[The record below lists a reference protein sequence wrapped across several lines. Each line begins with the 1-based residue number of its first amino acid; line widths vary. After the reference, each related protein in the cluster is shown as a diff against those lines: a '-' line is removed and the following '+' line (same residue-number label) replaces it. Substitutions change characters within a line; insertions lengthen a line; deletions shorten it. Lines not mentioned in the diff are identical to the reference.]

1 MNDLRKRWR
10 ELSRRTQSL
19 ALGDGRRLVQASLA
33 DTRKLEGLS
42 LSVAGEYLDRVTNRF
57 DPESLLEF
65 LDRSKPLSMTELWA
79 LKPALQFVLLERMV
93 QAPPEPLEETI
104 GSLRK
109 IAQCEWKVIF
119 EAASHAERLLL
130 NDEVYARMDAESRE
144 FYRQE
149 VSHLAKYSGHGELD
163 VIQAALDS
171 AAGTLAASSLWQER
185 ATHVGCHL
193 IAEGRAA
200 LEAKIGYRGPLVARV
215 RRLLRKHPNGFF
227 LIGIELATFLIAII
241 ALSGI
246 NSITPI
252 FAGFLLLLLPA
263 TQSAV
268 ELMNHLVTFVLR
280 PCRLPKLDFSRGV
293 PLELSTLVAVPV
305 LLLSERQVR
314 ELVDDLEVRFLANR
328 DPNIFFA
335 LLSDLPDS
343 DQRLDENDDLVDLT
357 RTLIRG
363 LNERYGGGFYLLHRH
378 RVYYE
383 SELAWLGWERKRG
396 KLLDLNK
403 LLRHQY
409 DSFPVKEGDTRVLD
423 RIRYVLCLDADTQ
436 LPPGAAQR
444 LIGAIAHPLNRAIVD
459 PATNMVVE
467 GYGILQPRIG
477 VSVQSASRSHLANIL
492 SGQTGF
498 DIYTRAV
505 SDVYQD
511 LYREGSFTG
520 KGIYEV
526 DVLRQVLERR
536 FPRSALLSHD
546 LIEGAYARAGLVS
559 DVELIDDYPSHY
571 SAFSRR
577 KHRWMR
583 GDWQIV
589 TWLFER
595 APDDTGRRVN
605 NPISLISR
613 WKILDNLRRSLMEP
627 ATFALLLAGWFGLA
641 GGASYW
647 TAVSLMLLL
656 LPVYFQALFSLLRVL
671 RSPSRTA
678 LKDMLEQTAVA
689 HFNVMLE
696 LIFLAHQALVGLD
709 AIVRSNV
716 RRLITR
722 KHMLEWETAAEAEAG
737 QAKRT
742 PVDTYLR
749 AMPLVS
755 LVIAA
760 LLYFF
765 NRPAL
770 VMWPFLLLWA
780 LSGAV
785 AKWLNSPPKAADT
798 EIGEEDKKFL
808 REAARLTWEYFRE
821 FSNAESNYLIP
832 DNVQE
837 TPSRVA
843 HRISP
848 TNLGLLLNARLAALD
863 LGLISREEFIELTE
877 ATFATMQKMAKF
889 RGHFYNWYNTQ
900 TLEPLEPLFL
910 SSVDS
915 GNLAG
920 ALWALKQGCR
930 ELEGR
935 ELEGRE
941 LEGEAPRLA
950 ALAADAD
957 SFVADMDF
965 SALFDAKR
973 KLMSIGYQVSTGR
986 LEPSV
991 YDLLASESRLGCFV
1005 AVAKGDIPQE
1015 SWFRLGRAQVSYRGE
1030 QLLLSWTGT
1039 MFEYLMPAL
1048 WMRSFPGTLI
1058 YRSLKGAVNAQR
1070 KFAARRNVPWGIS
1083 EAAYAYRDSEG
1094 NYQYQAFGVP
1104 GAAMKASMAQALVIS
1119 PYSSFLALAVDP
1131 MAAIANL
1138 HRLWNMHWHGPYGFY
1153 ESADYSAAAL
1163 AGRRGE
1169 YELVRCWMAHH
1180 QGMTLLSI
1188 VNLLCENAMQRRFH
1202 KEPRVLATELI
1213 LHEKA
1218 LPVHAQPAEEEA
1230 DLDAPLLQP
1239 ASFA

>member
-19 ALGDGRRLVQASLA
+19 ALGDARRLVQASLA
-33 DTRKLEGLS
+33 DTRKLDDLS
-42 LSVAGEYLDRVTNRF
+42 LSVAVEYLDQVANRF
-57 DPESLLEF
+57 GPESLLEF
-65 LDRSKPLSMTELWA
+65 LERSKPLSIAELWA
-79 LKPALQFVLLERMV
+79 LKPALQFVLLERMA
-93 QAPPEPLEETI
+93 QAPPELRPEEAI
-104 GSLRK
+104 GSLRR
-109 IAQCEWKVIF
+109 IAQCEWINIF

-130 NDEVYARMDAESRE
+130 EDEVYARMDAESRE
-144 FYRQE
+144 LYRQE
-149 VSHLAKYSGHGELD
+149 ISHLVKYSGRDELD
-163 VIQAALDS
+163 VIQTALNMAAE
-171 AAGTLAASSLWQER
+171 AGPASSLWQER
-185 ATHVGCHL
+185 AAHVGCYL
-193 IAEGRAA
+193 IAEGRPA
-200 LEAKIGYRGPLVARV
+200 LEARIGYRGPLVTRV
-215 RRLLRKHPNGFF
+215 RHLLRKYPNGFY
-227 LIGIELATFLIAII
+227 LIGIELATFFIAIT
-241 ALSGI
+241 ALSGLT
-246 NSITPI
+246 SLTPI
-252 FAGFLLLLLPA
+252 FAGFFLLLLPA

-280 PCRLPKLDFSRGV
+280 PCRLPKLDFSGGV
-293 PLELSTLVAVPV
+293 PAELSTLVAVPV
-305 LLLSERQVR
+305 LLLSDRQVR

-343 DQRLDENDDLVDLT
+343 DRRLDESEELVDLA

-363 LNERYGGGFYLLHRH
+363 LNERYGGGFHLLHRH

-383 SELAWLGWERKRG
+383 SEQAWLGWERKRG

-403 LLRHQY
+403 LLRHNY
-409 DSFPVKEGDTRVLD
+409 DSFPVKEGDTQVLD

-436 LPPGAAQR
+436 LPPGVAHR
-444 LIGAIAHPLNRAIVD
+444 LIGAISHPLNRAIVD
-459 PATNMVVE
+459 PASNIVIE

-477 VSVQSASRSHLANIL
+477 VSVQSASRSHLANIF

-571 SAFSRR
+571 SAYSRR

-595 APDDTGRRVN
+595 APDDSGRPVN
-605 NPISLISR
+605 NPISLVSR

-647 TAVSLMLLL
+647 TAVSLILLL
-656 LPVYFQALFSLLRVL
+656 LPVYFQALFSLIRVL
-671 RSPSRTA
+671 KSPSWTA
-678 LKDMLEQTAVA
+678 LKDMLAQTVA
-689 HFNVMLE
+689 AHLNVL
-696 LIFLAHQALVGLD
+696 LSLTFLAHQALVGVD

-716 RRLITR
+716 RRLITGKR
-722 KHMLEWETAAEAEAG
+722 MLEWETAAEAEAG
-737 QAKRT
+737 HAKRT
-742 PVDTYLR
+742 PVDNYMR
-749 AMPLVS
+749 AMPLV
-755 LVIAA
+755 A
-760 LLYFF
+760 LLLAGLLYLI

-770 VMWPFLLLWA
+770 MMWPFLLVWA

-785 AKWLNSPPKAADT
+785 AKWLSSPPKIADA
-798 EIGEEDKKFL
+798 EIGPADRDFL

-821 FSNAESNYLIP
+821 FSNAESNFLIP

-837 TPSRVA
+837 TPARIA

-848 TNLGLLLNARLAALD
+848 TNLGLLLNARLAACD
-863 LGLISREEFIELTE
+863 LGLLSVDEFAEMTE
-877 ATFATMQKMAKF
+877 ATFATMQRMAKF
-889 RGHFYNWYNTQ
+889 RGHFYNWYDTQ
-900 TLEPLEPLFL
+900 TLEPLEPLFV

-915 GNLAG
+915 GNLAA

-930 ELEGR
+930 EF
-935 ELEGRE
+935 
-941 LEGEAPRLA
+941 ADANPRLS
-950 ALAADAD
+950 ALAQQAE
-957 SFVADMDF
+957 SLVEDMDF
-965 SALFDAKR
+965 RAVYDEQR
-973 KLMSIGYQVSTGR
+973 KLLSIGYQVTTGR
-986 LEPSV
+986 IEPAV
-991 YDLLASESRLGCFV
+991 YDLLASESRLGSFV
-1005 AVAKGDIPQE
+1005 AVAKGDVPQE

-1058 YRSLKGAVNAQR
+1058 HRSLKGAVNAQR
-1070 KFAARRNVPWGIS
+1070 KFARFRHVPWGIS
-1083 EAAYAYRDSEG
+1083 EAAYAYRDAEG

-1104 GAAMKASMAQALVIS
+1104 GLAMKASTPTALVIS

-1131 MAAIANL
+1131 AAAIANL
-1138 HRLWNMHWHGPYGFY
+1138 RRLWNMRWHGSYGFY

-1163 AGRRGE
+1163 GGRSGE
-1169 YELVRCWMAHH
+1169 YELVQCWMAHH

-1188 VNLLCENAMQRRFH
+1188 GNLLCENAMQRRFH
-1202 KEPRVLATELI
+1202 KEPRVMATELI

-1218 LPVHAQPAEEEA
+1218 LPVYAQPAEEEA
-1230 DLDAPLLQP
+1230 DLDAPLFQP